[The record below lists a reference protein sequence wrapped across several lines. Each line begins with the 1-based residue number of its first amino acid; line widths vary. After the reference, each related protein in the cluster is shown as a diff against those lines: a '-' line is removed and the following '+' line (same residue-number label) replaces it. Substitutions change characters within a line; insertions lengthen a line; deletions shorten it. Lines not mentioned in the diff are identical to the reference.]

1 MKLKSF
7 SIYPLLLS
15 RDYLAKKD
23 VFREVEDIEYASSL
37 KKLTSDTE
45 QELGRRPE
53 TLEPIARNN
62 VKINHVE

>member
-7 SIYPLLLS
+7 SIYAFLLS
-15 RDYLAKKD
+15 RVRLAKKD
-23 VFREVEDIEYASSL
+23 VSVKSKISKYASSPM
-37 KKLTSDTE
+37 KLTSDTE